1 MTQKTSFYAFLFGS
15 LLTTTAFAQPPGGF
29 GGGPPGGMSFGG
41 GPPGG
46 MSFGGGRGDRGGG
59 DRGGGDR
66 GGDRGGGG
74 FDPSSFL
81 TRMDANG
88 NGMLDPEE
96 AQGPARFMLDRMA
109 RDNPNIDLS
118 KPIPMSTLTEAFQ
131 RMRSGGSSSSG
142 SPMGGGGDDD
152 FIMTPEKSSLV
163 PGFSTQVTVIPVP
176 GFGVS
181 GAAKNVPVEESDLR
195 EAESRLRSYDKNN
208 DKMLDESELKEWRSS
223 DPPLSYDRNKD
234 GKLSLQELAVRYARR
249 RTAKPDPEQLRKDQA
264 NVGRK
269 RDKKDGGEEKKE
281 KPNPFE
287 KTASYRITDKDG
299 NPLRPA
305 GLPEWFIRNDVDNDN
320 QVAMNEFN
328 RKWDQDTIDDFLRFD
343 SNRDGLITSKEA
355 LAAVKKGFIP
365 GSSSSAA
372 PAPVSVADASSSTAS
387 PVMAKPSD
395 AGGTGA
401 SSKPSGPPAN
411 DAMRKFAE
419 GRMKR
424 SDTDRNGTLS
434 PDEFKE
440 GDFGS
445 VDTNKDGRVDV
456 DEYIVYR
463 NKR

>member
-163 PGFSTQVTVIPVP
+163 PGFSTKVTVIPVP

-181 GAAKNVPVEESDLR
+181 GEAKNVPVEESDLR

-281 KPNPFE
+281 KP
-287 KTASYRITDKDG
+287 R
-299 NPLRPA
+299 
-305 GLPEWFIRNDVDNDN
+305 
-320 QVAMNEFN
+320 
-328 RKWDQDTIDDFLRFD
+328 
-343 SNRDGLITSKEA
+343 
-355 LAAVKKGFIP
+355 
-365 GSSSSAA
+365 
-372 PAPVSVADASSSTAS
+372 
-387 PVMAKPSD
+387 
-395 AGGTGA
+395 
-401 SSKPSGPPAN
+401 
-411 DAMRKFAE
+411 
-419 GRMKR
+419 
-424 SDTDRNGTLS
+424 
-434 PDEFKE
+434 
-440 GDFGS
+440 
-445 VDTNKDGRVDV
+445 TNF
-456 DEYIVYR
+456 
-463 NKR
+463 

>member
-1 MTQKTSFYAFLFGS
+1 MTKKTSFYAFLFGS
-15 LLTTTAFAQPPGGF
+15 MLTVTAIAQPPGGF
-29 GGGPPGGMSFGG
+29 SGGPPGGMQFGGGPPGGPPGGMSFGG
-41 GPPGG
+41 RGDRSGG
-46 MSFGGGRGDRGGG
+46 DRGDRGS
-59 DRGGGDR
+59 
-66 GGDRGGGG
+66 GG

-109 RDNPNIDLS
+109 RDNPNIDIT

-142 SPMGGGGDDD
+142 SPWGGGDEE

-163 PGFSTQVTVIPVP
+163 PGFSTKVTVIPVP

-181 GAAKNVPVEESDLR
+181 GETKNVPVEESDLR

-223 DPPLSYDRNKD
+223 DPPLNYDRNKD

-249 RTAKPDPEQLRKDQA
+249 RTVKPDPEQARRDQA
-264 NVGRK
+264 NASRK
-269 RDKKDGGEEKKE
+269 RDKKDGAEEKKE
-281 KPNPFE
+281 KPSPFE
-287 KTASYRITDKDG
+287 KTASYRTTDKEG
-299 NPLRPA
+299 HPLRPT
-305 GLPEWFIRNDVDNDN
+305 GLPEWFIRNDIDYDN
-320 QVAMNEFN
+320 QVAMSEFN
-328 RKWDQDTIDDFLRFD
+328 KKWDQDTIDDFLRFD

-355 LAAVKKGFIP
+355 LAAVKKGYIP
-365 GSSSSAA
+365 GSSSS
-372 PAPVSVADASSSTAS
+372 VASSADTSASTSSAP
-387 PVMAKPSD
+387 PVMAKPAD
-395 AGGTGA
+395 AGGTVA
-401 SSKPSGPPAN
+401 ASKPSGSPAN

-419 GRMKR
+419 GRMKK
-424 SDTDRNGTLS
+424 SDTDRNGSLS

-440 GDFGS
+440 SDFGA
-445 VDTNKDGRVDV
+445 VDTNKDGRIDV

-463 NKR
+463 SKR

>member
-1 MTQKTSFYAFLFGS
+1 
-15 LLTTTAFAQPPGGF
+15 
-29 GGGPPGGMSFGG
+29 MSFGG

-163 PGFSTQVTVIPVP
+163 PGFSTKVTVIPVP

-181 GAAKNVPVEESDLR
+181 GEAKNVPVEESDLR

-223 DPPLSYDRNKD
+223 DPPLSYDTRED
-234 GKLSLQELAVRYARR
+234 
-249 RTAKPDPEQLRKDQA
+249 EQ
-264 NVGRK
+264 
-269 RDKKDGGEEKKE
+269 
-281 KPNPFE
+281 PNP
-287 KTASYRITDKDG
+287 T
-299 NPLRPA
+299 
-305 GLPEWFIRNDVDNDN
+305 
-320 QVAMNEFN
+320 Q
-328 RKWDQDTIDDFLRFD
+328 
-343 SNRDGLITSKEA
+343 SN
-355 LAAVKKGFIP
+355 
-365 GSSSSAA
+365 
-372 PAPVSVADASSSTAS
+372 
-387 PVMAKPSD
+387 
-395 AGGTGA
+395 
-401 SSKPSGPPAN
+401 
-411 DAMRKFAE
+411 
-419 GRMKR
+419 
-424 SDTDRNGTLS
+424 
-434 PDEFKE
+434 
-440 GDFGS
+440 
-445 VDTNKDGRVDV
+445 
-456 DEYIVYR
+456 
-463 NKR
+463 

>member
-1 MTQKTSFYAFLFGS
+1 M
-15 LLTTTAFAQPPGGF
+15 
-29 GGGPPGGMSFGG
+29 GMSF
-41 GPPGG
+41 
-46 MSFGGGRGDRGGG
+46 RGDRG
-59 DRGGGDR
+59 DRGDR
-66 GGDRGGGG
+66 GGDRGSGG

-109 RDNPNIDLS
+109 RDNPSIDVT

-131 RMRSGGSSSSG
+131 RMRSGGLSGSSS
-142 SPMGGGGDDD
+142 PWGGGDED

-163 PGFSTQVTVIPVP
+163 PGFSTKVTVIPVP

-181 GAAKNVPVEESDLR
+181 GEAKNVPVEESDLR

-249 RTAKPDPEQLRKDQA
+249 RTAKPDVEQSRKDQA
-264 NVGRK
+264 NAARK
-269 RDKKDGGEEKKE
+269 RDKKDGVEEKKE

-287 KTASYRITDKDG
+287 KTASYRITDKEG

-305 GLPEWFIRNDVDNDN
+305 GLPEWFIRNDVNNDN

-365 GSSSSAA
+365 GSSSSATA
-372 PAPVSVADASSSTAS
+372 VTVADASSSTSS

-395 AGGTGA
+395 AGA
-401 SSKPSGPPAN
+401 SSKPSGSPAN

-419 GRMKR
+419 GRMKK
-424 SDTDRNGTLS
+424 SDTDKNGTLS

-440 GDFGS
+440 SDFGS
-445 VDTNKDGRVDV
+445 VDTNKDGRIDV

-463 NKR
+463 NRR